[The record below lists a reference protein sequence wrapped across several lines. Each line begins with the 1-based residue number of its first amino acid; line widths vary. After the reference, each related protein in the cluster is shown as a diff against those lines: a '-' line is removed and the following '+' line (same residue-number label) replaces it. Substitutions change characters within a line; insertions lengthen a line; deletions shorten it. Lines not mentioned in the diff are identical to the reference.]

1 MATTTTER
9 LETRPTVRATS
20 VDAWMDVETR
30 FLGRDVKRQTLWLWA
45 LRLPAF
51 VPVLFMSPAI
61 VTLNSAVM
69 DTVEADVLGTGSM
82 LLLMLTLLITP
93 LSTLTRQRWFVP
105 LRRWY
110 GVMMAIT
117 AFTDFTM
124 AAITTEFA
132 GGVFGRLAGHSFLLV
147 GFINVMVIIPL
158 FLTGNNLSQR
168 WLGRY
173 WKPLHKLTYVVWGLL
188 WLHLALLEG
197 LGFQHGTN
205 GPSGAVDGNPVAHQR
220 LYQLTG
226 CSIFLLVFRLPRVK
240 RWVAEKQR
248 EGQEWKVYLTV
259 LPLAALFILAFSFM
273 LNEQIAKGTSA
284 FMLNAVDD

>member
-1 MATTTTER
+1 MATITTER
-9 LETRPTVRATS
+9 LETRPAVRATS

-124 AAITTEFA
+124 AAITTSFA

-158 FLTGNNLSQR
+158 FLTGNNLAQR

-173 WKPLHKLTYVVWGLL
+173 WKRLHRLTYAVWGLL

-205 GPSGAVDGNPVAHQR
+205 GPSGAVDGNPVMHQR

-226 CSIFLLVFRLPRVK
+226 CSVFLLVFRLPRVK

-248 EGQEWKVYLTV
+248 AGQEWKVYLTA

-273 LNEQIAKGTSA
+273 LNELIAKGTSA

>member
-1 MATTTTER
+1 
-9 LETRPTVRATS
+9 
-20 VDAWMDVETR
+20 MDTETR

-93 LSTLTRQRWFVP
+93 LSTLTRQRWFIP

-124 AAITTEFA
+124 AAITTNFA

-158 FLTGNNLSQR
+158 FLTGNNLAQR

-173 WKPLHKLTYVVWGLL
+173 WKRLHRLTYAVWGLL

-220 LYQLTG
+220 LYQLTA
-226 CSIFLLVFRLPRVK
+226 CSVFLLVFRLPRVK

-259 LPLAALFILAFSFM
+259 LPLAALFILAFSFV
-273 LNEQIAKGTSA
+273 LNEEIAKGTSA

>member
-158 FLTGNNLSQR
+158 FLTGNNLAQR

-220 LYQLTG
+220 LYQLTA
-226 CSIFLLVFRLPRVK
+226 CSVFLLVFRLPQVK
-240 RWVAEKQR
+240 RWVAVKQR

>member
-9 LETRPTVRATS
+9 PERRPPVRATS
-20 VDAWMDVETR
+20 VDAWMDTETR

-93 LSTLTRQRWFVP
+93 LSTLTRQRWFIP

-124 AAITTEFA
+124 AAITTNFA

-173 WKPLHKLTYVVWGLL
+173 WKRLHRLTYAVWGLL

-205 GPSGAVDGNPVAHQR
+205 GPSAAPDGNPVAHQR
-220 LYQLTG
+220 LYQLTA
-226 CSIFLLVFRLPRVK
+226 CSVFLLVFRLPRVK

-273 LNEQIAKGTSA
+273 LNEEIAKGTSA

>member
-9 LETRPTVRATS
+9 PEKRPTVRATS
-20 VDAWMDVETR
+20 VDAWMDTETR

-93 LSTLTRQRWFVP
+93 LSTLTRQRWFIP

-117 AFTDFTM
+117 AFT
-124 AAITTEFA
+124 
-132 GGVFGRLAGHSFLLV
+132 V
-147 GFINVMVIIPL
+147 
-158 FLTGNNLSQR
+158 
-168 WLGRY
+168 
-173 WKPLHKLTYVVWGLL
+173 
-188 WLHLALLEG
+188 
-197 LGFQHGTN
+197 
-205 GPSGAVDGNPVAHQR
+205 
-220 LYQLTG
+220 
-226 CSIFLLVFRLPRVK
+226 FLLVFRLPRVK

-273 LNEQIAKGTSA
+273 
-284 FMLNAVDD
+284 

>member
-69 DTVEADVLGTGSM
+69 DKVEADVLGTGSM
-82 LLLMLTLLITP
+82 LLLILTLLITP
-93 LSTLTRQRWFVP
+93 LSTLTRQRWFIP

-124 AAITTEFA
+124 AAITTSFA

-158 FLTGNNLSQR
+158 FLTGNNLAQR

-220 LYQLTG
+220 LYQLTA
-226 CSIFLLVFRLPRVK
+226 CSVFLLVFRLPQVK
-240 RWVAEKQR
+240 RWVAVKQR